1 MNHLEH
7 DLIPPTKSIKIVENR
22 LITHWESVGEAA
34 IRDGY
39 KLNMPKGV
47 TESPGVYRII
57 AIKSGSA
64 YIGESQNLAT
74 RLRDYENAGYEPDRA
89 ANTDRTVQGWI
100 YETLQDHDVS
110 VQISICAQAEIFDGA
125 NLPIALDL
133 REKYFR
139 TLVESFT
146 IFNHRDL
153 MLINKQ
159 FQK

>member
-110 VQISICAQAEIFDGA
+110 VQISICAQAEIVDGA

-153 MLINKQ
+153 TLINKQ